1 VCIFSLLF
9 SISCWCSVRM
19 PTWIASCFGRYVLSA
34 IHVHCEFWLVILH
47 WEGGGLESEK
57 LCPCWGFQVFLFF
70 FTACVTICSNRL
82 NDIRNICQICESKST
97 IIICQNLNIW
107 AQFADDKPVPG
118 QGALEQGSGS
128 SESWMAVGL
137 GRGAVPAVSNLERVQ
152 TLLGPGSV
160 CLVWAAGPDRLGL
173 QSRSLA
179 LCWANG

>member
-1 VCIFSLLF
+1 MCIFSLLF

-82 NDIRNICQICESKST
+82 NDIRNICQICESKNT
-97 IIICQNLNIW
+97 IIICQNLNYLSPVCWWQASARPGGPGAGVRVIW
-107 AQFADDKPVPG
+107 VMN
-118 QGALEQGSGS
+118 GSGAGS
-128 SESWMAVGL
+128 RGCTSCQQSWKSPNPFRPWLSLPGL
-137 GRGAVPAVSNLERVQ
+137 SCWSWPAGPAVTV
-152 TLLGPGSV
+152 TGTVLG
-160 CLVWAAGPDRLGL
+160 
-173 QSRSLA
+173 
-179 LCWANG
+179 